1 MQRFVANKGSLL
13 AGFRRGPQ
21 AFTSSSGGCS
31 ENHIH
36 TPFCSHRGL
45 SSFTRSTAGEVKGSL
60 LAGFSENH
68 IHTPMCGHGTGSG
81 YKSENAIWTGDVR
94 AFHSKISTPSGEPN
108 KTLPDLD
115 GAKSGIYDVLMR
127 NRQWSKENKKLF
139 RPLSEGQKPKYFV
152 ICCADSRC
160 PSEMVMGF
168 NPGECFTVRN
178 IANCV
183 MNGDLGI
190 NAATQFAIDVL
201 GVENILVVGHRDCGG
216 IKAAMTRQSFGT
228 TIDMYVRHVRDV
240 YRQHIKEIDAIDDPE
255 KRLNTLIEKH
265 VVEQC
270 INVFKMGFVQRAR
283 RKAKSEGK
291 PFMPQIHG
299 LVYDPSTGLLDEL
312 DIQLREKAKDYG
324 KVYDVLA

>member
-1 MQRFVANKGSLL
+1 MQRFVSVQRSLGGML
-13 AGFRRGPQ
+13 RSQSTWA
-21 AFTSSSGGCS
+21 SSFQSSCS

-36 TPFCSHRGL
+36 TPFCQHR
-45 SSFTRSTAGEVKGSL
+45 SQSTFAKLPVAPAGC
-60 LAGFSENH
+60 SENH
-68 IHTPMCGHGTGSG
+68 VHGPSCHGISSG
-81 YKSENAIWTGDVR
+81 KKGDHPVLWSGDAR
-94 AFHSKISTPSGEPN
+94 AFHSKVSPNSSEPS
-108 KTLPDLD
+108 KTLPDLE
-115 GAKSGIYDVLMR
+115 GAKSGIYEVLLR
-127 NRQWSKENKKLF
+127 NREWAKENKNLF

-160 PSEMVMGF
+160 PTEKMMGF

-183 MNGDLGI
+183 VNGDLGI

-216 IKAAMTRQSFGT
+216 VKAAMTRQSFGT

-240 YRQHIKEIDAIDDPE
+240 YRQHLPEIDKIEDPE
-255 KRLNTLIEKH
+255 KRLNTLIERH
-265 VVEQC
+265 VIEQC

-283 RKAKSEGK
+283 RKARAAGK
-291 PFMPQIHG
+291 PYMPQIHG

-312 DIQLREKAKDYG
+312 DIGLRDKARDYG
-324 KVYDVLA
+324 KVYDVLAN